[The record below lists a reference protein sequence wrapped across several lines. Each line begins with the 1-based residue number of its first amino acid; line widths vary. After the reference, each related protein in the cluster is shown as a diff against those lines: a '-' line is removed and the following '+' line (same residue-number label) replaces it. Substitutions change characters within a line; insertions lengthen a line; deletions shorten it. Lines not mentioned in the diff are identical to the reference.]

1 MHAAGGG
8 REIECNGDCMQMR
21 GGTIGGTRDVST
33 SGRGTYTRRGTAVPR
48 PEFMCRDPARL
59 FEPRGG
65 YEIIDYAAQRAV
77 NWGAAG
83 G

>member
-1 MHAAGGG
+1 MHAAGA

-21 GGTIGGTRDVST
+21 RGGSIGDTRDVST
-33 SGRGTYTRRGTAVPR
+33 SGRGTYTRRGTAVAR
-48 PEFMCRDPARL
+48 LEFMCRDPARL

-77 NWGAAG
+77 NWGAAAG
-83 G
+83 